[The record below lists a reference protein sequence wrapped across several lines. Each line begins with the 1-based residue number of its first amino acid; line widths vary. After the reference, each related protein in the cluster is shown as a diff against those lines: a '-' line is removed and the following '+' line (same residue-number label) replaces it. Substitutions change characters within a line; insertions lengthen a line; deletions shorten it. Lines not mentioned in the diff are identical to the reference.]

1 MIEVSRPSAK
11 ARLPERDLRDAKFG
25 ATRPMTARSQLGN
38 SKRERE
44 LNFHPSK
51 AAPSPPHCV
60 WVLFGKAGKRLKLIP
75 DLLIR
80 SMKLC

>member
-1 MIEVSRPSAK
+1 MIEVSRPSAT
-11 ARLPERDLRDAKFG
+11 ARLPERDLRDAGLG

-51 AAPSPPHCV
+51 AAPESASLRVGIIRESGKTFKVDSGSPNT
-60 WVLFGKAGKRLKLIP
+60 
-75 DLLIR
+75 
-80 SMKLC
+80 